1 MIEFISS
8 KGLLI
13 VKYIT
18 PIELNLENTDLVMF
32 QCNNIA
38 YHWSNVNM
46 ELIEKSPNK
55 LIKKKERY
63 LSLKTITHINI
74 SDKILYKLLL
84 MIDLVM
90 LCAKIAEP

>member
-1 MIEFISS
+1 MKSTQSKLPEPAKNEFIVELMAA

-18 PIELNLENTDLVMF
+18 PIELSIENTDLVMF

-46 ELIEKSPNK
+46 EL
-55 LIKKKERY
+55 
-63 LSLKTITHINI
+63 
-74 SDKILYKLLL
+74 
-84 MIDLVM
+84 V
-90 LCAKIAEP
+90 